1 MKAHLREPLLQFL
14 LLGAVLFAADTYVNR
29 GRGGV
34 ESSRQVALTLD
45 DLRQLTMYF
54 QSQWQRPPTADEF
67 NSLIEDRIQEEI
79 LYREGLAMGLDKDD
93 TIVKRRLAQKVRF
106 VAEDVA
112 SAHEPTTLELHTWFA
127 KNAQKFM
134 LPGRISFR
142 HVYFSPDRRGPRAHA
157 DAVDALAKAGREPED
172 SRAAV
177 LQADR
182 FMFQEYYSDR
192 SSEQLAKEFGP
203 QFAHAI
209 FALKN
214 GAWQGPIESGYGWH
228 LVFVQSITPGRI
240 PALEEIESDVRT
252 AWLGDQKEQA
262 WRKAYRE
269 MRAKYVVLL
278 PGPPDNQ
285 SANAATPPHRKEIPT
300 PSGEGSQ

>member
-34 ESSRQVALTLD
+34 EPSRQLTLTLD
-45 DLRQLTMYF
+45 DLRQLTLYF
-54 QSQWQRPPTADEF
+54 QSQWRRPPTADEF
-67 NSLIEDRIQEEI
+67 NAMIEDRIQEEI

-106 VAEDVA
+106 LAEDVA
-112 SAHEPTTLELHTWFA
+112 SAHEPTTVELQAWFA
-127 KNAQKFM
+127 KNAQKFT

-142 HVYFSPDRRGPRAHA
+142 HVYFSPDRRGQRVRN
-157 DAVDALAKAGREPED
+157 DAVEALAKVAGEPEE
-172 SRAAV
+172 SQAAP
-177 LQADR
+177 LRADR

-192 SSEQLAKEFGP
+192 SAEQLAKEFGP
-203 QFAHAI
+203 QFAHEI
-209 FALKN
+209 FTLKN

-228 LVFVQSITPGRI
+228 LVFVQSITPGRV

-252 AWLGDQKEQA
+252 AWLSDQKEQA

-269 MRAKYVVLL
+269 MRAKYAVLL
-278 PGPPDNQ
+278 PRPPDDQ
-285 SANAATPPHRKEIPT
+285 SARAATPPNRKEIPT
-300 PSGEGSQ
+300 PSGEGPQ

>member
-34 ESSRQVALTLD
+34 EPSRQLTLTLD

-54 QSQWQRPPTADEF
+54 QSQWQRAPTADEF
-67 NSLIEDRIQEEI
+67 NSLLEDRIQEEI

-106 VAEDVA
+106 LTEDVA
-112 SAHEPTTLELHTWFA
+112 SAHEPTTDELHAWFA
-127 KNAQKFM
+127 KNAQKFS
-134 LPGRISFR
+134 LPGRVSFR
-142 HVYFSPDRRGPRAHA
+142 HVYFSPDRRGQHGRD
-157 DAVDALAKAGREPED
+157 DAIEALAKVGGEPED
-172 SRAAV
+172 SHVAA
-177 LQADR
+177 LRADR

-192 SSEQLAKEFGP
+192 SAEQLAKEFGP

-209 FALKN
+209 FTLKT

-240 PALEEIESDVRT
+240 PSLEEIESDVRT

-262 WRKAYRE
+262 WREAYRK
-269 MRAKYVVLL
+269 MRAKYVVMF
-278 PGPPDNQ
+278 PRSPDDQ
-285 SANAATPPHRKEIPT
+285 SARAATTPRRKEVPT
-300 PSGEGSQ
+300 PSGEGLQ